1 MPTQMDDNMLRFE
14 YMPSDFHPLFLF
26 LGEGP
31 DLAALATLLRRFAEN
46 PQTMPVAERIPG
58 ATSRDALVL
67 APADNEF
74 GMRDLGGSFAWKL
87 TDWQARRI
95 AERIELLTPQENKS
109 GSEILEI
116 GSEGEIPVKVSRG
129 EFTDDF
135 LVTRR

>member
-1 MPTQMDDNMLRFE
+1 MLRYE

-31 DLAALATLLRRFAEN
+31 DLAALARLLRRFAEN
-46 PQTMPVAERIPG
+46 PMPTAVAERIPG

-67 APADNEF
+67 TPADDAF
-74 GMRDLGGSFAWKL
+74 GMRDLGGRFAWML
-87 TDWQARRI
+87 TGWQAERI
-95 AERIELLTPQENKS
+95 AERIELLSHSDTKS
-109 GSEILEI
+109 GSEILEL
-116 GSEGEIPVKVSRG
+116 GSEGEILVKVSRG

>member
-1 MPTQMDDNMLRFE
+1 MLRYE

-26 LGEGP
+26 LGEGS
-31 DLAALATLLRRFAEN
+31 DLAALARLLRRFAEN
-46 PQTMPVAERIPG
+46 PEPIAVAERIPG
-58 ATSRDALVL
+58 AISRDALL
-67 APADNEF
+67 LTPADDEF
-74 GMRDLGGSFAWKL
+74 GMRDLGGRFAWKL
-87 TDWQARRI
+87 TGWQAERI
-95 AERIELLTPQENKS
+95 AERVELLTERDSKS

>member
-1 MPTQMDDNMLRFE
+1 MLRYE

-26 LGEGP
+26 LGEAP
-31 DLAALATLLRRFAEN
+31 DLAALAKLLRRFAEN
-46 PQTMPVAERIPG
+46 PIPTAVAERIPG

-67 APADNEF
+67 TPADDGY
-74 GMRDLGGSFAWKL
+74 GMRDLGGRFAWQL
-87 TDWQARRI
+87 TPWQAERI
-95 AERIELLTPQENKS
+95 AERIEVLSQKDIKS
-109 GSEILEI
+109 GSEILEL

>member
-1 MPTQMDDNMLRFE
+1 MLRFE
-14 YMPSDFHPLFLF
+14 YMPSDFHPVFLF

-31 DLAALATLLRRFAEN
+31 DLAALARLLRRFAES
-46 PQTMPVAERIPG
+46 PQPMPVAERIPG

-67 APADNEF
+67 TPADHEF

-87 TDWQARRI
+87 TDWQAQCI

-116 GSEGEIPVKVSRG
+116 G
-129 EFTDDF
+129 
-135 LVTRR
+135 